1 MEYMVDHTLA
11 EWHSRPYRS
20 LPILNRSTFYN
31 FYYHCI
37 IFHSYFFRKASEFV
51 LMISVV
57 SRYVI
62 PSTLAEQFM
71 ILTKKELENDVSPL
85 KHLEYF
91 TGPSVS
97 TRNLSLLVFF
107 NSTFFSSE

>member
-1 MEYMVDHTLA
+1 
-11 EWHSRPYRS
+11 
-20 LPILNRSTFYN
+20 
-31 FYYHCI
+31 
-37 IFHSYFFRKASEFV
+37 
-51 LMISVV
+51 MISVV
-57 SRYVI
+57 SRYVM

-107 NSTFFSSE
+107 NSNFFLVGINQNRPV